1 MRISDW
7 SSDVCSSDL
16 RQVGDPLAV
25 RLPRTAVAGR
35 RPARLRQDAVPG
47 AGGPRGE
54 LAGDPRRTGPRAGT
68 ARGAAAVPDGFA
80 RSEADCPVRTLDDI
94 PPPRLPIQGPYALNR
109 VHRVGER
116 GDRSRV
122 WKKCV

>member
-80 RSEADCPVRTLDDI
+80 RSEADRPGRPLEDLH
-94 PPPRLPIQGPYALNR
+94 PLRLPIQGREELCPVPR
-109 VHRVGER
+109 DGE
-116 GDRSRV
+116 DRKSTRL
-122 WKKCV
+122 